1 MVFHA
6 DMCMF
11 LPAAIV
17 NIFARRWKN
26 TTTFFLANN
35 TLRWLSFIKNVYNT
49 SKMHNFFFS
58 SSSATRYLSYDQKW
72 KYRIKNVIKKQ
83 KKKQK

>member
-35 TLRWLSFIKNVYNT
+35 TLRWSSFIKNVYNT
-49 SKMHNFFFS
+49 SKMHNFFFMFFGYTLFILWS
-58 SSSATRYLSYDQKW
+58 KV
-72 KYRIKNVIKKQ
+72 KV
-83 KKKQK
+83 

>member
-49 SKMHNFFFS
+49 SKMHNFFFHLL
-58 SSSATRYLSYDQKW
+58 RLHVIYLM
-72 KYRIKNVIKKQ
+72 IKSESIESKM
-83 KKKQK
+83 

>member
-35 TLRWLSFIKNVYNT
+35 TLRWSSFIKNVYNT
-49 SKMHNFFFS
+49 SKMHNFFFQLL
-58 SSSATRYLSYDQKW
+58 RLHVIYLM
-72 KYRIKNVIKKQ
+72 IKSESIESKM
-83 KKKQK
+83 